1 MKLFSL
7 LYFVVVLFN
16 PFSGSSPT
24 LPENNI
30 SIIKRGFNKNYPQ
43 LSYQLNISYP
53 EILDEN
59 HEKHYELNLAVQ
71 KIMSAAITDFQG
83 KLQKKGNASNFGYS
97 YLNLDYNICRQY
109 HGVLSVKFEKRTFY
123 SGSGLKN
130 PIDLSKT
137 INYDVSRN
145 RFIYI
150 GDLFK
155 PEVDYS
161 KDLINYINSK
171 YGCKFESPAVLN
183 NFCIESTDL
192 VIIIDDSEKNQNNK
206 NVCENEIRIPWI
218 DIEDILDEDNVGY
231 KFLKGIKK

>member
-1 MKLFSL
+1 MKLISL
-7 LYFVVVLFN
+7 LYFAVVLIN
-16 PFSGSSPT
+16 PFSGGSPAIS
-24 LPENNI
+24 EKDI

-123 SGSGLKN
+123 SGLKN

-150 GDLFK
+150 SDLFR

-161 KDLINYINSK
+161 KELITYINSK
-171 YGCKFESPAVLN
+171 YGCKFESPSVLN

-192 VIIIDDSEKNQNNK
+192 VIIIDDSEKNQNK
-206 NVCENEIRIPWI
+206 NVCENEIRIPWK
-218 DIEDILDEDNVGY
+218 DIKELLDENNVGY
-231 KFLKGIKK
+231 ELLNGAKN